1 MSGDFWEVMQPEL
14 GWMHVQIRRLGVHD
28 ADLEDVAQEACL
40 RIAQRWAERDPARHV
55 RPWILAFL
63 VRLCSDYRKRSRNR
77 RLHYSLEES
86 RTAGEGDPEQKVRA
100 VEARELL
107 LCALHSLPDDY
118 QEILVLVVL
127 NELAVTE
134 AAEMLGLPLNT
145 AYTRLRRAKLELA
158 AAVRRLTLK
167 GQP

>member
-1 MSGDFWEVMQPEL
+1 
-14 GWMHVQIRRLGVHD
+14 
-28 ADLEDVAQEACL
+28 
-40 RIAQRWAERDPARHV
+40 
-55 RPWILAFL
+55 
-63 VRLCSDYRKRSRNR
+63 
-77 RLHYSLEES
+77 
-86 RTAGEGDPEQKVRA
+86 
-100 VEARELL
+100 
-107 LCALHSLPDDY
+107 
-118 QEILVLVVL
+118 EILVLVVL